1 LRVSNVAG
9 HNRGE
14 KEFAMN
20 IDLLSPESFAAG
32 HPLAQYKWLR
42 ENAPVFWH
50 EEPNGKG
57 FWAVTR
63 YKDVWEVDRN
73 FSAFSSEPTIMI
85 TDPLA
90 EQANAFGPYK
100 MMLMMDPPQHT
111 AYRRL
116 IRNEFTVPAA
126 GERTPR
132 MNALAKQIVDA
143 VIAKG
148 ECDFVE
154 AIAGEMPSYV
164 IAELLGIP
172 LDDGR
177 ELYKLTEA
185 IHTAPEAQEAGAG
198 AMAVF
203 KMFDYGRKVIDEKRA
218 RPANDLATKLLQAE
232 VDGKKLEDI
241 EFLLFFLL
249 LIDAGGDTT
258 RNLLSSGLIALFEN
272 PDQLAW
278 LKADLPARLPSARE
292 ELLRWT
298 SPVIYMRRTAK
309 HDVVL
314 AGEQIAEGDKVVM
327 YFGSAN
333 RDPEKF
339 AQPDTLDL
347 SRTPNEH
354 IAFGTGPHGCLGQHI
369 ARIEI
374 DAILSEVLTRLDDLQ
389 IVGAPEWLPSNF
401 ISGPKHLPVRF
412 RARA

>member
-1 LRVSNVAG
+1 M
-9 HNRGE
+9 
-14 KEFAMN
+14 K
-20 IDLLSPESFAAG
+20 IDLLSPESFAQG

-50 EEPNGKG
+50 EEPNGSG

-73 FSAFSSEPTIMI
+73 FQAFSSEPTIMI

-90 EQANAFGPYK
+90 EQQSAFGPYK

-116 IRNEFTVPAA
+116 IRNEFTAPISAD
-126 GERTPR
+126 RTPR
-132 MNALAKQIVDA
+132 MQALARQIVDA
-143 VIAKG
+143 VIEKG
-148 ECDFVE
+148 ECDFVGE
-154 AIAGEMPSYV
+154 IAGEMPSYV
-164 IAELLGIP
+164 IAELMGLP

-177 ELYKLTEA
+177 ELYKLTEI
-185 IHTAPEAQEAGAG
+185 IHTSPEAQAPGAG
-198 AMAVF
+198 AAAVF
-203 KMFDYGRKVIDEKRA
+203 QMFEYGRGVIAEKRA
-218 RPANDLATKLLQAE
+218 RPADDLATKLLEAE
-232 VDGKKLEDI
+232 VDGKRLDDI

-258 RNLLSSGLIALFEN
+258 RNLLSAGLIALFDH

-278 LKADLPARLPSARE
+278 LKADLPNRLASARE
-292 ELLRWT
+292 ELLRFT
-298 SPVIYMRRTAK
+298 TPVIYMRRTAR
-309 HDVVL
+309 HDSVL
-314 AGEQIAEGDKVVM
+314 AGERIEEGQKVVM

-339 AQPDTLDL
+339 ERADELDL
-347 SRTPNEH
+347 SRSPNEH

-374 DAILSEVLTRLDDLQ
+374 DAILTEVLTRLDGLEISGQ
-389 IVGAPEWLPSNF
+389 PEWLPSNF

-412 RARA
+412 APSRST